1 MFYGPN
7 SFGDLSID
15 VQVKIPKSLTEAA
28 KIVPSLAKT
37 FPQYAHEFQKE
48 TQRVTGV
55 ADAVNIT
62 VQTLGVALIFGGVI
76 VALLLREKK
85 K

>member
-1 MFYGPN
+1 MFYGPDN
-7 SFGDLSID
+7 LGAMGISVDI
-15 VQVKIPKSLTEAA
+15 KIPHSVTEAA